1 MADRR
6 LAEHCSNQLLF
17 EVASLFT
24 ATPSCCNVVD
34 YFKDSCLIVVGQF
47 KKDGSTFLNMLFER
61 GFWEIV
67 LNCQTSLEN
76 FIQAARDERY
86 TFENSS
92 EERLLYNIDLSDY
105 NPVRIEDGLGFTL
118 TLTAEHYYDFCV
130 QQVCTQLEGFLK
142 DLAVYVLARAAEL
155 EKEAA
160 GNG

>member
-1 MADRR
+1 LGLTDIASGNADDMAIEKR
-6 LAEHCSNQLLF
+6 LGLSSIAIDNLNHLH
-17 EVASLFT
+17 T
-24 ATPSCCNVVD
+24 
-34 YFKDSCLIVVGQF
+34 
-47 KKDGSTFLNMLFER
+47 KDGSTFLNMLFER